1 VFDGQVQQ
9 TFVEQKVSE
18 LVVAQDV
25 IGLGVEQVLELLPC
39 LPPPSLSFMHQGQK
53 KPLVNR
59 SVAEK
64 TPALGAEFVRRGAH
78 LTAAGTTYRAI
89 NRV

>member
-9 TFVEQKVSE
+9 TFVEQEVSK
-18 LVVAQDV
+18 LVVAEDI
-25 IGLGVEQVLELLPC
+25 IGLGIEQVLELLPR
-39 LPPPSLSFMHQGQK
+39 LPPPSVALMRQGQK

-64 TPALGAEFVRRGAH
+64 TSALGAELVRRATQV
-78 LTAAGTTYRAI
+78 TAAGTTYRVMS
-89 NRV
+89 RF